1 MNPYIIIAL
10 TTYSDLNADR
20 FGADLFS
27 AIGEVEPR
35 LLPQKAGWLGT
46 LSRDVKTSEDFASL
60 WREDRQI
67 YTSERRGGTRRTTGG
82 IMGVEWARR
91 SAIKNKG
98 KIVHRGVHYSN
109 QAEALV
115 LHAEW
120 RERVD
125 WLKLFQ
131 QLCLLT
137 RAAHGMM
144 HLFTPEE
151 IAELD
156 PDDRSL
162 YRREGF
168 HGQNAFTYSID
179 SYGTRRKLGPGDPN
193 MRVFRQVP
201 DLTWATWLGTNF
213 NEQYDLVSL
222 KSTVANAT
230 ETKDG
235 FLFTVTDQLGDVLRN
250 FATFQRRR
258 ELVKANGFPKTF
270 FPE

>member
-1 MNPYIIIAL
+1 MKPYIIIAL
-10 TTYSDLNADR
+10 TTYSDLNSDR

-46 LSRDVKTSEDFASL
+46 LSRDVKTSEDFASI

-67 YTSERRGGTRRTTGG
+67 YTSERRGGARRTTGC
-82 IMGVEWARR
+82 ICGVEWARR

-98 KIVHRGVHYSN
+98 KIIHRGGGYSN

-125 WLKLFQ
+125 WLRLFQ

-137 RAAHGMM
+137 RAAHGML
-144 HLFTPEE
+144 HLFTPGE

-156 PDDRSL
+156 PDDHSL
-162 YRREGF
+162 YRQEGF
-168 HGQNAFTYSID
+168 HGQDAFTYSID
-179 SYGTRRKLGPGDPN
+179 SYGTRRQIGPGDPN
-193 MRVFRQVP
+193 MRVFRQIP
-201 DLTWATWLGTNF
+201 KLTWATWLGANF
-213 NEQYDLVSL
+213 NEQYDLQSL
-222 KSTVANAT
+222 KNIVANPT
-230 ETKDG
+230 ENKDG
-235 FLFTVTDQLGDVLRN
+235 FLFTVTDQVGDVSRD
-250 FATFQRRR
+250 FTTFKRRR
-258 ELVKANGFPKTF
+258 ELGAVDV
-270 FPE
+270 